1 MPTYYLSR
9 ETGGDQLH
17 PFALSRAD
25 GTVVGFW
32 TNVGADGFF
41 DVYGRGGWAD
51 TTDVMIPDL
60 TEGNQR
66 VPTATAF
73 GDGGFAIAFESN
85 GPSARDGT
93 RDTLYDTY
101 VTFADPSGD
110 SRGPAVQLTPN
121 GTGHHL
127 VEGITTLTSDESV
140 TLVGRIASDTY
151 TLLAY
156 RHGSDGEAIGGV
168 MRLAEVSGTT
178 ARDAGAPNPVI
189 ASGRGGNFAVG
200 WRETD
205 SDGYVVRVRVFEA
218 DGTPV
223 SDERTVVPVI
233 GAGEGEISR
242 EIMNPEMV
250 GTAGGY
256 ALTWHRES
264 GEAAD
269 GQDVYF
275 RLLDTDGA
283 GETRSVRV
291 NGDRQSGDQFVH
303 DVVDL
308 GEGHTLVTYIHT
320 VEDAFGPRVDG
331 YDLYGRVM
339 GPDGR
344 PVDASFRITEQT
356 QSGLG
361 AGNTIIDGFGDVAST
376 YQATV
381 NSQYD
386 VFIAFR
392 SLDLPWRAGD
402 SGADRLRGTL
412 VDDRLSGRS
421 GDDRLYGSTGDD
433 TLAGGR
439 GDDRL
444 VGQFGNDRLRG
455 GAGEDTFVFNGGR
468 DVIEDFA
475 DGRERIELDG
485 LSRAEARP
493 FIIAREARGDDTLV
507 TFFDVHSIRIKD
519 TDPDEI
525 GLGDFLF

>member
-1 MPTYYLSR
+1 MI
-9 ETGGDQLH
+9 
-17 PFALSRAD
+17 
-25 GTVVGFW
+25 GFW
-32 TNVGADGFF
+32 TSAGADGFA
-41 DVYGRGGWAD
+41 DVEGRVGGD
-51 TTDVMIPDL
+51 NTVDFIIPDI
-60 TEGNQR
+60 TEGHQR
-66 VPTATAF
+66 LPAATAF
-73 GDGGFAIAFESN
+73 GDGGFAVAFESN

-93 RDTLYDTY
+93 QDALYDTY
-101 VTFADPSGD
+101 VRFADPNGSP
-110 SRGPAVQLTPN
+110 RGPALQLTPN
-121 GTGHHL
+121 HTGHHL

-156 RHGSDGEAIGGV
+156 RHDSDGEAIGGV

-205 SDGYVVRVRVFEA
+205 SDGYVVKVRVFEA

-233 GAGEGEISR
+233 RAGEGEISR

-264 GEAAD
+264 AEAAD

-275 RLLDTDGA
+275 RLLDTNGV

-344 PVDASFRITEQT
+344 PVDASVRITEQT
-356 QSGLG
+356 QSDLG
-361 AGNTIIDGFGDVAST
+361 FGNTTLDILGDIGST
-376 YQATV
+376 YQATIGD
-381 NSQYD
+381 QFD
-386 VFIAFR
+386 VFLASR

-402 SGADRLRGTL
+402 GGADRLRGTL

-421 GDDRLYGSTGDD
+421 GDDRLYGNTGDD
-433 TLAGGR
+433 TLTGGR

-444 VGQFGNDRLRG
+444 VGQLGNDRLRG
-455 GAGEDTFVFNGGR
+455 GVGEDTFVFNSGR

-475 DGRERIELDG
+475 DGRDRIELTG

-493 FIIAREARGDDTLV
+493 FIIAREARGEDTLIS
-507 TFFDVHSIRIKD
+507 FPEGHSIRIKD